1 METLGNQNKPTN
13 LVNYNCKNCH
23 YKTSKKSNYI
33 SHLSTTKHQNSLK
46 GIDLA
51 INGNQNK
58 PNSSSLT
65 FNCEKCLKIFK
76 NRSGLWKHNK
86 KCILTNI
93 FCKETDSNIINNNDD
108 ITNIVLEVVKNNS
121 DVQKQYIEL
130 QKQNQEFQQKMLESF
145 QELYKNNSITNNIT
159 HTNSHNKSFNLN
171 FFLNE
176 TCKNAMN
183 ITEFVDSIKLQ
194 LSDLENVGKIGYV
207 EGLSK
212 IIIKNLNALD
222 VTERPVHCSDS
233 KRDTMYV
240 KDDDK
245 WEKENEKNEKV
256 LKAIEDIA
264 NKNSKQ
270 VKEWKNNN
278 PECASSKS
286 HKADVYSHIMIQA
299 VCSNNHANN
308 NKILKKIA
316 KEVTI
321 DKK

>member
-1 METLGNQNKPTN
+1 MVTEVTKSCEKVALKF
-13 LVNYNCKNCH
+13 VCEKCDYE
-23 YKTSKKSNYI
+23 TSKKS
-33 SHLSTTKHQNSLK
+33 SFDKHLLTAKHSVSVTGDTGDANCDIKVAKSCSLICGKCYKSYNSR
-46 GIDLA
+46 
-51 INGNQNK
+51 N
-58 PNSSSLT
+58 
-65 FNCEKCLKIFK
+65 
-76 NRSGLWKHNK
+76 GLWKHK
-86 KCILTNI
+86 KTCTII
-93 FCKETDSNIINNNDD
+93 EKESNINTINDKNE
-108 ITNIVLEVVKNNS
+108 ISPELIMSVLQQNKELQTMLIEQNKTI
-121 DVQKQYIEL
+121 IEL
-130 QKQNQEFQQKMLESF
+130 S
-145 QELYKNNSITNNIT
+145 KNNSITNNNIT
-159 HTNSHNKSFNLN
+159 HTNSHNKAFNLN

-240 KDDDK
+240 KDEDK
-245 WEKENEKNEKV
+245 WEKESEDNHKV

-264 NKNSKQ
+264 NKNSKM
-270 VKEWKNNN
+270 VKEWKQKN

-299 VCSNNHANN
+299 VCSNNDANN

-321 DKK
+321 DKS

>member
-1 METLGNQNKPTN
+1 MEVIKPQEIPKKYGCELCDYYTSNKKDYDRHLLTSKHKKHADGSIEEINKSQIYNCVCGKVCKTHGGIWKHKQKCNKINNDETNDSFQKNVNEKSEVIDLLLKENKFFKDFIIEQNEEFKN
-13 LVNYNCKNCH
+13 LILEIVKKDTSQNNITNYNN
-23 YKTSKKSNYI
+23 
-33 SHLSTTKHQNSLK
+33 
-46 GIDLA
+46 
-51 INGNQNK
+51 
-58 PNSSSLT
+58 
-65 FNCEKCLKIFK
+65 
-76 NRSGLWKHNK
+76 
-86 KCILTNI
+86 
-93 FCKETDSNIINNNDD
+93 
-108 ITNIVLEVVKNNS
+108 
-121 DVQKQYIEL
+121 
-130 QKQNQEFQQKMLESF
+130 
-145 QELYKNNSITNNIT
+145 NNIT
-159 HTNSHNKSFNLN
+159 HTNSHNKAFNLN

-183 ITEFVDSIKLQ
+183 ITDFVDSIKLQ

-240 KDDDK
+240 KDEDK
-245 WEKENEKNEKV
+245 WEKENENNEKV

-264 NKNSKQ
+264 NKNSKM
-270 VKEWKNNN
+270 VKEWKAKN

-299 VCSNNHANN
+299 VCSNNNANN
-308 NKILKKIA
+308 NKVLKKIA

-321 DKK
+321 DKY